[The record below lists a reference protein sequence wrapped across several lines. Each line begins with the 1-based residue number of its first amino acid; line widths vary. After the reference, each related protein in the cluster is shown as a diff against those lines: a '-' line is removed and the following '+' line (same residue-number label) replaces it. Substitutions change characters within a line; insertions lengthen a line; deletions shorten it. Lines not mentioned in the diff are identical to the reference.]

1 MKAILVVAAL
11 GLAAC
16 ATMSSENG
24 TTAQAGS
31 CSPATVNGGAI
42 VYSQPD
48 VNSNRVASL
57 SNKARVCA
65 DSDAVGFGWSIDGAR
80 FDWGALRRNRDA
92 EIARLERIYRSL
104 LTGSEVEIIDD
115 RAVIEGP
122 QSVRL
127 VGSGRLVTAKHIL
140 IAVGGHPTLEPPIEG
155 GELAITS
162 NDVFE
167 LDHLPE
173 RILVV
178 GGGYIAESDLI

>member
-65 DSDAVGFGWSIDGAR
+65 DPDAVGFG
-80 FDWGALRRNRDA
+80 
-92 EIARLERIYRSL
+92 YRH
-104 LTGSEVEIIDD
+104 V
-115 RAVIEGP
+115 
-122 QSVRL
+122 
-127 VGSGRLVTAKHIL
+127 K
-140 IAVGGHPTLEPPIEG
+140 
-155 GELAITS
+155 
-162 NDVFE
+162 
-167 LDHLPE
+167 LDNGKE
-173 RILVV
+173 
-178 GGGYIAESDLI
+178 GYIAESDLI